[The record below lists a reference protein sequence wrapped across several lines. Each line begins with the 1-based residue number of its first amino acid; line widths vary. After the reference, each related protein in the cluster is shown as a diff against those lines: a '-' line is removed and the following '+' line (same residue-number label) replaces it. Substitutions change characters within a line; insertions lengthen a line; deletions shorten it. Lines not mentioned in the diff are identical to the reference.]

1 MVERYQASE
10 PLTFGIW
17 GANGNFTMGYTR
29 TAEIA
34 STPDAEWQYNAKY
47 LISFVVSGTV
57 TSNGIKDMYF
67 AQINQSQFN
76 GNAPETSIIIY
87 KDEDG
92 LSTPTTWNLGEKAPD
107 DYDDDDGDDDARRR
121 APFIPMKIPAN
132 SK

>member
-76 GNAPETSIIIY
+76 GNAPETSIII
-87 KDEDG
+87 KTRMACLPLLHGIQVKRPRMTMMMTTVATMPVAEH
-92 LSTPTTWNLGEKAPD
+92 LS
-107 DYDDDDGDDDARRR
+107 
-121 APFIPMKIPAN
+121 FQ
-132 SK
+132 